1 MGQIRAAMSKN
12 IDYEKDFSAW
22 AVHNAKLLRQ
32 GRLSEIDV
40 EHIAEELEG
49 MGKNNRRELIS
60 RLKILLGH
68 LLKWQYQ
75 SGKRSRSW
83 RITIDGQRIQINDLL
98 NDNPI
103 LKPHLPAA
111 VVDAYPA
118 AVRLAV
124 KDTYLPSSHFLTEC
138 PYTLEKILDEDCYP
152 GD

>member
-1 MGQIRAAMSKN
+1 MSEL
-12 IDYEKDFSAW
+12 IDYEKDFYAW
-22 AVHNAKLLRQ
+22 AVHNAELLRQ
-32 GRLSEIDV
+32 GKLSEIDV

-49 MGKNNRRELIS
+49 MGKNSKRELIS

-98 NDNPI
+98 NDSPS
-103 LKPHLPAA
+103 LKPHLPKA

-124 KDTYLPSSHFLTEC
+124 KDTHLSSSHFPKEC
-138 PYTLEKILDEDCYP
+138 LYTLEQILDEDFYP